1 MESYFEKDSRSN
13 KEFVSNKIE
22 DPLTYNRSLIIWAR
36 VKKDEGTITH
46 ANSSNMGL
54 KYKSEAI

>member
-1 MESYFEKDSRSN
+1 MNPYTTRIKDR
-13 KEFVSNKIE
+13 
-22 DPLTYNRSLIIWAR
+22 LTYNGSLITWAR

-54 KYKSEAI
+54 KYKTESI

>member
-1 MESYFEKDSRSN
+1 MES
-13 KEFVSNKIE
+13 VSNKIE
-22 DPLTYNRSLIIWAR
+22 DPLTYNGSLITWAR

-54 KYKSEAI
+54 KYKSESI

>member
-1 MESYFEKDSRSN
+1 MESYSEKDSICK
-13 KEFVSNKIE
+13 KESVSNKIE
-22 DPLTYNRSLIIWAR
+22 DPLTYNVSLIIWAR

-54 KYKSEAI
+54 KYKSESI